1 MKTRLIQYLCI
12 FLILSCSSVRNSSK
26 NDIPKISEKYLII
39 TADDFGAS
47 KNINEGIEIAA
58 DKKAITAIS
67 VLTNFIESLPELKQ
81 LSLDHPDIGIGVHLN
96 IITGRPVLDAVKVP
110 SLVNSS
116 GRFYTINELL
126 PKLESISPDDL
137 KRELRAQITALT
149 GNNINLDHLSDQDGI
164 LSLYGPFFDILT
176 DLAKEFNVPLRT
188 PFIAS
193 VKYPELYPDS
203 HLNQRGKQIAQRFAL
218 NNPLRAIKLVKYCH
232 APEMDRKVSR
242 MDELGILH
250 PDLLIDTFWGDPC
263 QTNYLYIIEH
273 LPNGISEIILHVGT
287 STRQENYPS
296 GLDLGYFENREKE
309 LAVATDEHLKELF
322 NNLNIRTIGYSEIK
336 LLSVQH
342 PHPDCS
348 FNGFELF

>member
-1 MKTRLIQYLCI
+1 MFPCKKNITKLIFQK
-12 FLILSCSSVRNSSK
+12 VA
-26 NDIPKISEKYLII
+26 EKFLII

-58 DKKAITAIS
+58 DKRAITAIS
-67 VLTNFIESLPELKQ
+67 VLANFPESIGELKQ

-96 IITGRPVLDAVKVP
+96 IITGKPVLDARQIP

-116 GRFYTINELL
+116 GTFNTIDELL

-137 KRELRAQITALT
+137 KRELRAQIIALT

-176 DLAKEFNVPLRT
+176 DLAKELNVPLRT

-193 VKYPELYPDS
+193 VKYPELFPDS
-203 HLNQRGKQIAQRFAL
+203 QLNRHGRQIALRFAM

-232 APEMDRKVSR
+232 VPEMDRKVSR

-250 PDLLIDTFWGDPC
+250 PDLLIDTFWGDPT
-263 QTNYLYIIEH
+263 QANYLNILEH
-273 LPNGISEIILHVGT
+273 LPNGISELILHVGT

-296 GLDLGYFENREKE
+296 GLDLGYFKNREKE
-309 LAVATDEHLKELF
+309 LTVVTDEHLKEYY
-322 NNLNIRTIGYSEIK
+322 NNLNIKTIGYSKIANYKIK
-336 LLSVQH
+336 
-342 PHPDCS
+342 
-348 FNGFELF
+348 